1 MADLYG
7 LRTRDASGVATLDTT
22 ITSVRSLKM
31 MQVAG
36 NGAFD
41 QYISIPEIQAQSF
54 VVVDALYD
62 GGEYTSS
69 PQAWYSTGQLQLR
82 QPYTQTWQVMI
93 LSLGGELS
101 DDDQLVLREL
111 HGAGCSSRA
120 IRSLGPGRRR
130 QSDLCHH
137 R

>member
-7 LRTRDASGVATLDTT
+7 LRTRDASGVTTLDTT

-62 GGEYTSS
+62 GGENTSS
-69 PQAWYSTGQLQLR
+69 PK
-82 QPYTQTWQVMI
+82 
-93 LSLGGELS
+93 
-101 DDDQLVLREL
+101 
-111 HGAGCSSRA
+111 HGTRRGSCNCGNPIPR
-120 IRSLGPGRRR
+120 PGK
-130 QSDLCHH
+130 
-137 R
+137 